1 MPALTRRRNRDALQ
15 ETWLIYFGDVRVGAV
30 SRSVGNPNAAP
41 QWQWHCGFYPGSAP
55 GECKSGTAASF
66 EAARAAFEAA
76 WRVFLSNRTRRIF
89 RRGAINGIRPP
100 RNIGASIAVSGCR
113 VIGAPVADYDAGCHS
128 RRAN

>member
-1 MPALTRRRNRDALQ
+1 MGACPLTRRRNRDALQ

-41 QWQWHCGFYPGSAP
+41 QWQWRCGFYPGSAP

-76 WRVFLSNRTRRIF
+76 VRR
-89 RRGAINGIRPP
+89 RARGQRESLEP
-100 RNIGASIAVSGCR
+100 
-113 VIGAPVADYDAGCHS
+113 S
-128 RRAN
+128 RRAGV

>member
-66 EAARAAFEAA
+66 RGGARGFRGRMARVSVEPHEADFQA
-76 WRVFLSNRTRRIF
+76 WRDQR
-89 RRGAINGIRPP
+89 
-100 RNIGASIAVSGCR
+100 
-113 VIGAPVADYDAGCHS
+113 D
-128 RRAN
+128 